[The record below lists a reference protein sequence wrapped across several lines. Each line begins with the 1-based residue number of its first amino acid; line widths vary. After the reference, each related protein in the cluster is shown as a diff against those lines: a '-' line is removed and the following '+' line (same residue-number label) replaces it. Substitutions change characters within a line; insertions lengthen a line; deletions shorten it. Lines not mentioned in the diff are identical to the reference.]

1 MVLIEEIL
9 RLPKEEQLA
18 IVEAIQDNLDNFG
31 DEEDSNVDVSEEII
45 AFMEER
51 MNHIEATNQPT
62 YTWQQVEENLKNRW
76 NTK

>member
-18 IVEAIQDNLDNFG
+18 IVEAIQDNLDGFG
-31 DEEDSNVDVSEEII
+31 EKEESDVDVDDEII

-51 MNHIEATNQPT
+51 MKHIESTNQPT